1 VIGAVVGRTARPS
14 DRRPLRRQSADEG
27 GGLFYPCNNPSPP
40 DGFFAGQ

>member
-1 VIGAVVGRTARPS
+1 VIGAVVGRTARPA